1 MFPIFG
7 PSKKAMKSIR
17 SKIRNLTTR
26 RWYRLSLEEIV
37 ANLNPVIRGWR
48 ITSGWKFNP

>member
-1 MFPIFG
+1 
-7 PSKKAMKSIR
+7 MKSIR

-37 ANLNPVIRGWR
+37 KNLNPVIRGWR
-48 ITSGWKFNP
+48 NYFRAVNYNAGLPPN